1 MGPSESPFPKVGN
14 TRAVLLSQ
22 PKFAKPELSE
32 EGRNG
37 RRPER
42 NLQKMSFLPTASDPE
57 FGNLASPPGLPVDP
71 ALAMDILLS
80 LMLTGSLWIVF
91 HIEQM
96 PSVMVD
102 AKSPLCLCVS

>member
-14 TRAVLLSQ
+14 ARAVLLSQ

-71 ALAMDILLS
+71 ALAN
-80 LMLTGSLWIVF
+80 G
-91 HIEQM
+91 H
-96 PSVMVD
+96 SVESD
-102 AKSPLCLCVS
+102 AHQ